1 MVFGNFL
8 LTKATMSVTIYL
20 ESGVNKMTIGD
31 RIKKA
36 RKTLDLTQTEFAT
49 RIKSTQNSV
58 TRYETGD
65 RSPSPAVVGL
75 ICREFNI
82 NENWLRTGEG
92 EMFEPSTQSIFDKF
106 AKELGLEP
114 RDRILIEK
122 FLDLPPEGRQ
132 AVMDYALSVAK
143 AVQGDVV
150 TQSPPTYQDGD
161 EEDYADIARRQRL
174 SEKEQAAQVSSAKE
188 LGVG

>member
-1 MVFGNFL
+1 MENENIANRILKV
-8 LTKATMSVTIYL
+8 
-20 ESGVNKMTIGD
+20 VNKLGGNMSEF
-31 RIKKA
+31 A
-36 RKTLDLTQTEFAT
+36 RKID
-49 RIKSTQNSV
+49 V
-58 TRYETGD
+58 TPAYISKLGKQPEKCR
-65 RSPSPAVVGL
+65 PSGL
-75 ICREFNI
+75 VISNICREF
-82 NENWLRTGEG
+82 
-92 EMFEPSTQSIFDKF
+92 
-106 AKELGLEP
+106 
-114 RDRILIEK
+114 IEK
-122 FLDLPPEGRQ
+122 FLALPPEGRQ

>member
-1 MVFGNFL
+1 MGLRYRKTF
-8 LTKATMSVTIYL
+8 KAGPLRITASK
-20 ESGVNKMTIGD
+20 SGVSTSIGGKGA
-31 RIKKA
+31 RITKIA
-36 RKTLDLTQTEFAT
+36 SGKTRTTLSIPGTEFNVN
-49 RIKSTQNSV
+49 K
-58 TRYETGD
+58 
-65 RSPSPAVVGL
+65 
-75 ICREFNI
+75 
-82 NENWLRTGEG
+82 NWLITGEG
-92 EMFEPSTQSIFDKF
+92 GDDAMFNPTPESVFDKF
-106 AKELGLEP
+106 AQDLGLEP

-122 FLDLPPEGRQ
+122 FLALPPEGRQ

>member
-1 MVFGNFL
+1 MNERILRLRKNLNLSRAAFGERLGVSGDVINN
-8 LTKATMSVTIYL
+8 L
-20 ESGVNKMTIGD
+20 ERGRVPVKEPM
-31 RIKKA
+31 IK
-36 RKTLDLTQTEFAT
+36 
-49 RIKSTQNSV
+49 
-58 TRYETGD
+58 
-65 RSPSPAVVGL
+65 L
-75 ICREFNI
+75 ICSCYHV
-82 NENWLRTGEG
+82 NEKWLETGEG
-92 EMFEPSTQSIFDKF
+92 GDDAMFNHTPESVFDKF
-106 AKELGLEP
+106 AQDLGLEP

-122 FLDLPPEGRQ
+122 FLAMPPEGRQ